1 MNSPTKVPIKEFT
14 TTFGSLA
21 SYDVFKSSA
30 AFLDA
35 THNGHGKLILLEKR
49 AGITILTMNATK
61 Y

>member
-35 THNGHGKLILLEKR
+35 THDGHGKLIFEKR